1 MIKERKVRASKSRI
15 HFDKIIN
22 LLKNKTPYATIGRR
36 VGLCKEYISA
46 IAKENGLNYKVTRGD
61 SKRRKKIQDLISKGV
76 TYELI
81 ATKFGI
87 SKQRVS
93 QYAKAI
99 GVSRHV
105 QTRERN
111 KKLLAEVKNDIK
123 EGLNFNQ
130 IKDKHQLTQTDFNNL
145 YSLGLSSLPGYF
157 RNKRNEY
164 IVEAFSNG
172 RTAQSLL
179 DSDESEL
186 GLISKL
192 TNINR
197 IYAITTQAGVRRQP
211 KVKSRNLGGSSE
223 KKKVMKF
230 IRKKREKDGLT
241 FGEIT
246 RLLNKKGLKTI
257 SGKEFKEANVTVK
270 YKQIQKQK

>member
-1 MIKERKVRASKSRI
+1 MVKERKVRASKSRI

-61 SKRRKKIQDLISKGV
+61 SRRRKKIQDLISKGV

-93 QYAKAI
+93 QYAKAL
-99 GVSRHV
+99 GVSRHA

-123 EGLNFNQ
+123 EGYLNC
-130 IKDKHQLTQTDFNNL
+130 
-145 YSLGLSSLPGYF
+145 
-157 RNKRNEY
+157 
-164 IVEAFSNG
+164 
-172 RTAQSLL
+172 
-179 DSDESEL
+179 
-186 GLISKL
+186 
-192 TNINR
+192 
-197 IYAITTQAGVRRQP
+197 
-211 KVKSRNLGGSSE
+211 
-223 KKKVMKF
+223 
-230 IRKKREKDGLT
+230 
-241 FGEIT
+241 
-246 RLLNKKGLKTI
+246 
-257 SGKEFKEANVTVK
+257 
-270 YKQIQKQK
+270 